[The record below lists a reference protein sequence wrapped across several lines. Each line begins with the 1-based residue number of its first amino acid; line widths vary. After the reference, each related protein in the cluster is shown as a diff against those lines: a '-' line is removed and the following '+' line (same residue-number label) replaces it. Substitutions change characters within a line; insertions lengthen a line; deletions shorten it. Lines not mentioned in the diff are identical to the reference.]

1 MVTVRNGWKLCK
13 WVLTSL
19 LVIYLVLLAAVQIS
33 QRITRR
39 RAEHLLS
46 DLRGLQL
53 EKSSWSDAQALMQH
67 WGRWGGYKGTCDANH
82 CEYGIQFDSVGIVTG
97 PTDSSGPF
105 FNLFIRSSQMA
116 TSVLGAHL
124 PYVEGGFRLQN
135 NLVVGTWFSL
145 ATNLP
150 EAGGPLFS
158 RVIGTRTRSL
168 EPYNLWPEK
177 DPHPEYR
184 TVLRTGTIGY
194 FFTQFTAATKPED
207 VEWLTSFNFSCMTR
221 WVPCEG
227 MGDLLPTAWA
237 KNRAERKQVSA
248 IWERIGNC
256 AYPLKDLVEAS
267 ERVALVQ
274 VEKATD
280 QKQQQYTPYHARLV
294 ESLKGSSSWRSG
306 DARAIWSGR
315 DPIAPT
321 EILLFTE
328 DSDPVYPHDCGVIP
342 ATPENLRTVKA
353 AVEGIQEQPIPKFVS
368 SPQIH
373 QKNHNPLPTSHLHP

>member
-1 MVTVRNGWKLCK
+1 MVTVWNGWKLCK

-46 DLRGLQL
+46 DLRRLQP
-53 EKSSWSDAQALMQH
+53 ERSSWSDAQTLMQR
-67 WGRWGGYKGTCDANH
+67 WGRWGAYKGTCDADH
-82 CEYGIQFDSVGIVTG
+82 CEYEIQLDWTGMVPKPIVI
-97 PTDSSGPF
+97 SEPF
-105 FNLFIRSSQMA
+105 FDLFNRSVQMA

-135 NLVVGTWFSL
+135 NLVIGTWFAL
-145 ATNLP
+145 ATNEP
-150 EAGGPLFS
+150 GGGGPLFS
-158 RVIGTRTRSL
+158 RVVGTRTRDL

-194 FFTQFTAATKPED
+194 FFTEFTAATKQED
-207 VEWLTSFNFSCMTR
+207 VEWLTAFNFSCMTR
-221 WVPCEG
+221 WVPCRE

-237 KNRAERKQVSA
+237 KNRAESKHVSA

-256 AYPLKDLVEAS
+256 TYPIKDLVEAS
-267 ERVALVQ
+267 ERVAFVQ
-274 VEKATD
+274 VEKPTD
-280 QKQQQYTPYHARLV
+280 QKQQQYSPYHARLV
-294 ESLKGSSSWRSG
+294 ESLKGSSSWHPG
-306 DARAIWSGR
+306 DARAIWSGT
-315 DPIAPT
+315 DPVAPT

-328 DSDPVYPHDCGVIP
+328 DSDPVYTHYCGVIP
-342 ATPENLRTVKA
+342 ATPENLRTVRT
-353 AVEGIQEQPIPKFVS
+353 AVEGD
-368 SPQIH
+368 H
-373 QKNHNPLPTSHLHP
+373 

>member
-1 MVTVRNGWKLCK
+1 MVTVWNGWKLCK

-46 DLRGLQL
+46 DLRRLQL
-53 EKSSWSDAQALMQH
+53 ERSSWSDAQALMQR
-67 WGRWGGYKGTCDANH
+67 WGRWGGYKGTCDADY
-82 CEYGIQFDSVGIVTG
+82 CEYGIQFDSVGMVTG

-105 FNLFIRSSQMA
+105 FNLFSRSAQMA
-116 TSVLGAHL
+116 TTVLGACL
-124 PYVEGGFRLQN
+124 PYVEGGFHLQN

-145 ATNLP
+145 ATNVP
-150 EAGGPLFS
+150 EGGGPLFS
-158 RVIGTRTRSL
+158 RVIGTRTRNL

-207 VEWLTSFNFSCMTR
+207 IEWLTAFNFSCMTR

-227 MGDLLPTAWA
+227 MGDLLPSAWA
-237 KNRAERKQVSA
+237 KHTAESKRVSA
-248 IWERIGNC
+248 IRDRIGNC

-267 ERVALVQ
+267 ERVAVVQ
-274 VEKATD
+274 VEKPNA
-280 QKQQQYTPYHARLV
+280 QKRQWSPYPGRLV
-294 ESLKGSSSWRSG
+294 ESLKGSSSWHSG
-306 DARAIWSGR
+306 DVRHIWSGL
-315 DPIAPT
+315 DPVAPT

-328 DSDPVYPHDCGVIP
+328 DSDPVGPHYCGVIP

-353 AVEGIQEQPIPKFVS
+353 AVEGD
-368 SPQIH
+368 H
-373 QKNHNPLPTSHLHP
+373 

>member
-1 MVTVRNGWKLCK
+1 MVTVWNGWKLCK

-53 EKSSWSDAQALMQH
+53 ERSSWSDAQALMQR
-67 WGRWGGYKGTCDANH
+67 WGRWGGYKGTCDADH
-82 CEYGIQFDSVGIVTG
+82 CEYEIQFDSVGIGAGRIVI
-97 PTDSSGPF
+97 PEPF
-105 FNLFIRSSQMA
+105 FYPVFRSVQMA
-116 TSVLGAHL
+116 TSVLGARL
-124 PYVEGGFRLQN
+124 PYVAGGFRLQN

-145 ATNLP
+145 ATDVP
-150 EAGGPLFS
+150 EVPGYPLFS
-158 RVIGTRTRSL
+158 HVTGTSTRNL

-177 DPHPEYR
+177 DPHPDYR
-184 TVLRTGTIGY
+184 TVLRTGTVGI

-207 VEWLTSFNFSCMTR
+207 VEWLTAFNFSCMTR

-237 KNRAERKQVSA
+237 KNRAESKQVSA

-256 AYPLKDLVEAS
+256 TYPLKDLVEAS

-274 VEKATD
+274 VEKPTD
-280 QKQQQYTPYHARLV
+280 QKQQQYSPYHARLV

-321 EILLFTE
+321 EILLFPE
-328 DSDPVYPHDCGVIP
+328 DSDPVTPHYCGVIP
-342 ATPENLRTVKA
+342 ATPENLRTLKA
-353 AVEGIQEQPIPKFVS
+353 AVEGA
-368 SPQIH
+368 H
-373 QKNHNPLPTSHLHP
+373 